1 MKCEKC
7 VNNRNRCVE
16 CIYFPLSNLKKSII
30 DSKTIIEK
38 ELINESNSYEEIL
51 KQLNSINE
59 KINDMLGI
67 TNEEFNNLKRTY
79 LYTEYI
85 PTCPK
90 GYIDCIS
97 DPAYIKYHHPNWY
110 KELYGEK
117 TPEEVSKEECD
128 INDEYCYDDEDK

>member
-51 KQLNSINE
+51 KQLNGLTSNV
-59 KINDMLGI
+59 
-67 TNEEFNNLKRTY
+67 
-79 LYTEYI
+79 
-85 PTCPK
+85 
-90 GYIDCIS
+90 
-97 DPAYIKYHHPNWY
+97 
-110 KELYGEK
+110 
-117 TPEEVSKEECD
+117 VS
-128 INDEYCYDDEDK
+128 